1 MATVLLAVIVA
12 LTLSHAVPAFTT
24 FRQFQWFD
32 AYLSGNVNPFVNANA
47 WSGAWGAVFSVGI
60 PVFLCG
66 LIQWLVQDWWWGLPE
81 FLFSLVI
88 LFLCWGPRDLDQ
100 DVDRLVHGQ
109 SRDDRSEALQGL
121 PEEPPAPALAL
132 ECQVIVDQVFLAALR
147 RWFGVLLWFLIAGP
161 AGALLYRLAKRAS
174 ESAQLRA
181 NVGQAHALGLDR
193 LVSILDW
200 PAAQLMTFGLALAA
214 DFDAAIN
221 AWREFHIGN
230 GRGWFVPGADFML
243 AAARASVDAE
253 DEALRAEDET
263 LERKSTQ
270 LSAQEAMAL
279 VWRVLILWL
288 AILAL
293 LVLAGWVS

>member
-1 MATVLLAVIVA
+1 MATVLLAVIIA
-12 LTLSHAVPAFTT
+12 LTLSHAVPALAG
-24 FRQFQWFD
+24 FRQFGAFD
-32 AYLSGNVNPFVNANA
+32 GWLRGQFNPFVNANA
-47 WSGAWGAVFSVGI
+47 WSGIYGALFSIGV
-60 PVFLCG
+60 PVLLCG
-66 LIQWLVQDWWWGLPE
+66 LVQWLVQDWWWGLPE
-81 FLFSLVI
+81 FVFSLVT
-88 LFLCWGPRDLDQ
+88 LFLCIGPRDLDQ
-100 DVDRLVHGQ
+100 DVDRLVHGAT
-109 SRDDRSEALQGL
+109 RDERFEALQGL
-121 PEEPPAPALAL
+121 PDEPPAASLAL

-147 RWFGVLLWFLIAGP
+147 RWFGVLFWFLIAGP

-174 ESAQLRA
+174 ESAQLRS
-181 NVGQAHALGLDR
+181 NLGQAHAQGLDN
-193 LVSILDW
+193 LVAVLDW

-221 AWREFHIGN
+221 AWREFHVGS
-230 GRGWFVPGADFML
+230 GRGWFVPGSEFML

-279 VWRVLILWL
+279 NWRVLILWL